1 LTGNTNAHRAKKE
14 RFDAALNKP
23 EGEEVKKA
31 LSKSGC
37 IGKKE
42 LLMFLVERYNRGL
55 D

>member
-1 LTGNTNAHRAKKE
+1 MTGNTNAHRAKKE
-14 RFDAALNKP
+14 RFDAALNKS
-23 EGEEVKKA
+23 ESEEVKKA
-31 LSKSGC
+31 LDKSGC